1 MSRVRSPSHPS
12 INLEQA
18 IVFAGKIH
26 SSNRTNP
33 IDREAAVRD
42 MGYTGIT
49 GHSGKMLASLL
60 QFGLLEKF
68 GKGEV
73 RITPRAVDILHPGF
87 PEQRVRALRSAA
99 FEPELFSRLRD
110 RFADGVPSENNLRS
124 FLVREGFSDVA
135 VAPAVSSYLETCRFL
150 QLEKA
155 YDVEEAPADGVSI
168 VATAGYEAPVSESV
182 GHMPALPA
190 RIVRAGDGGT
200 GVASAVTSERI
211 VLAEESEPGRYIR
224 LIASGELDE
233 GLIEALEDF
242 VKRQRKR
249 LTSKQT
255 L

>member
-1 MSRVRSPSHPS
+1 MSRVRSPSYPS

-18 IVFAGKIH
+18 IVFASKIH

-49 GHSGKMLASLL
+49 GHSGKMLANLL
-60 QFGLLEKF
+60 QYGLLEKF

-73 RITPRAVDILHPGF
+73 RITSRAVDILHPGF

-155 YDVEEAPADGVSI
+155 YDLEEAQADSFSLG
-168 VATAGYEAPVSESV
+168 ANAGYETPHSEDG
-182 GHMPALPA
+182 GHLPA
-190 RIVRAGDGGT
+190 PPMRLIGSAVG
-200 GVASAVTSERI
+200 GVAVTSNVASERI
-211 VLAEESEPGRYIR
+211 VLTEESEPGRYIR
-224 LIASGELDE
+224 LIASGEIDE
-233 GLIEALEDF
+233 GLIEVLEDF
-242 VKRQRKR
+242 IKRQRKR

-255 L
+255 M